1 MPVLIAAAILSI
13 VGTLIGQIL
22 LGLSIGFVSYIGIN
36 VAMTY
41 FHDAFV
47 SAGNSLP
54 AQVVGILGVLKV
66 GTSLN
71 ILTSAIAAKWAL
83 QGLKN
88 GAIKKMKF
96 K

>member
-1 MPVLIAAAILSI
+1 MPAAIAAAILSI
-13 VGTLIGQIL
+13 VGTLIGQVL
-22 LGLSIGFVSYIGIN
+22 LGLSIGFVSYVGID
-36 VAMTY
+36 VAMAA
-41 FHDAFV
+41 FHDMFV
-47 SAGNSLP
+47 KGGQTLP
-54 AQVVGILGVLKV
+54 PQIIGILGVLKV